1 MMIRFR
7 PLNATVF
14 TCLLSLIALS
24 SASAQL
30 APTQKVPRNEPLG
43 KIR

>member
-14 TCLLSLIALS
+14 TCLLSLIALA

-30 APTQKVPRNEPLG
+30 APTHKGAP
-43 KIR
+43 K